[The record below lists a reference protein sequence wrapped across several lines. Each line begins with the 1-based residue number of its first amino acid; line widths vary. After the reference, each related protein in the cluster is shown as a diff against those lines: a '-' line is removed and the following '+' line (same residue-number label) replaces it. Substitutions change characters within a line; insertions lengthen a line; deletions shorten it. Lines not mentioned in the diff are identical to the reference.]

1 MSLSILKSIANTKTF
16 NRFEKWAAKETPIR
30 KNSTKTI
37 SNYSKLQD
45 IYPTVFMLLTI
56 GAQTAFIYND
66 KDMPKERRIPLVLNN
81 IINCAISVGLFL
93 LMSKSSKKFVNKTL
107 ERANVLYANNPNKTK
122 LINGINT
129 AVPFVVSAF
138 LFKYIGPVAAT
149 PLADKANKFL
159 VKKGIVKYSNN
170 QDK

>member
-1 MSLSILKSIANTKTF
+1 MSLSILKYIANTKTVS
-16 NRFEKWAAKETPIR
+16 RFEKWAAKETPV
-30 KNSTKTI
+30 KTNSAKTI
-37 SNYSKLQD
+37 SNYSRLQD
-45 IYPTVFMLLTI
+45 IYPTAFMLLTI
-56 GAQTAFIYND
+56 GTQTGFIYKD
-66 KDMPKERRIPLVLNN
+66 KEMPKERKIPLVLNN
-81 IINCAISVGLFL
+81 IINCILSVGLFL

-122 LINGINT
+122 LINGIKT

-159 VKKGIVKYSNN
+159 IKKGLVKYPNN